1 MRMLFATAIVCY
13 ALLFGVAGAR
23 ASDLAG
29 SVQLP
34 AAATAGTRRLLLNGA
49 GVGTEMNIVKVYV
62 IGLYLETKTD
72 DERAAI
78 ATDQGKRIVLILLRD
93 VSRQKFVQAVE
104 RGMVRN
110 AGPAI
115 AMLRARLN
123 RLEQS
128 LPSLQK
134 GNDLDFT
141 YVPGAGTVVRGQGRQ
156 LTIPGKDF
164 ADALFSVWLGPK
176 ASNTTLKR
184 QLLGG

>member
-1 MRMLFATAIVCY
+1 MRMPFATAIVCY

-34 AAATAGTRRLLLNGA
+34 PDATAGTRRMLLNGA
-49 GVGTEMNIVKVYV
+49 GIGTEMNIVKVYV

-78 ATDQGKRIVLILLRD
+78 ATDQGKRIVLTMLRD

-134 GNDLDFT
+134 GSNLDFT